1 MSYSDKIDS
10 ANANLKKAG
19 LAAFDLSKISSS
31 DKGYNPSDEMYETS
45 AFLSYLGALI
55 YSAYGDSSHASD
67 MAMTLNNTHLADLL
81 KEDVSIPQGKGR
93 LDVIALTDLIGKRT
107 EYSSELMN
115 MGVIGDATVWFKI
128 AYPVFAEQSHP
139 IAVKSVSLSTGE
151 SKSFTLIEDFDKAV
165 EMDVRSRQKGARNRS
180 IARNVIKN
188 SAAAVAGYA
197 ALESAQQA
205 LDKASNPIAQK
216 AAVAGY
222 DAAKIALNEGLK
234 AVTDAEKADVRQGL
248 FFPHKASAAGFTVGP
263 GTYSV
268 TVEYTDGTSDVIKDV
283 VVSAGKPTIVV
294 SENMKKSGI

>member
-1 MSYSDKIDS
+1 
-10 ANANLKKAG
+10 
-19 LAAFDLSKISSS
+19 
-31 DKGYNPSDEMYETS
+31 MYETS

-67 MAMTLNNTHLADLL
+67 MALTLNNTHLADLL

-165 EMDVRSRQKGARNRS
+165 EMDVRSLQKGARNRS
-180 IARNVIKN
+180 IARNVMKN

-222 DAAKIALNEGLK
+222 EAAKIALNEGLK